1 MINDVGKN
9 EIFIPFSPLPHSS
22 FLYFFPS
29 RIATVHWSI
38 VLKFLIDD
46 FIVCEVIVPAKHPL
60 LIPTSCLA
68 FGETSLANFQCGDWA
83 WQNCS

>member
-1 MINDVGKN
+1 MMLEKMKYLFHFPPCLI
-9 EIFIPFSPLPHSS
+9 LLSS
-22 FLYFFPS
+22 IFFPS

-68 FGETSLANFQCGDWA
+68 FGETSLANFQCGDWV